1 MKTMNESLVLI
12 PGFLADG
19 RVFSD
24 QITELSREAAVMVAP
39 LIGESLTEM
48 ADYVLSVAPPKFAVA
63 GHDLGASVA
72 TEILRR
78 APGRVTRIALICGSA
93 QPEPPNAAAARE
105 PRMIK
110 AKTGRFG
117 EALLEELPSTTLFD
131 GPHRNAIRDYWMDM
145 AVEAGLETY
154 LTQSRIL
161 QRRPDHQ
168 NVLRRARIPALVI
181 GGAADTICPPRR
193 QDFIAQLM
201 PRCRFKLIEK
211 AGHLPSLEAPQ
222 TVSRALREWLSE
234 EAPFVLR

>member
-1 MKTMNESLVLI
+1 MTESLVLL

-19 RVFSD
+19 RVFTD
-24 QITELSREAAVMVAP
+24 QIVDLSRDHALMVAP
-39 LIGESLTEM
+39 LKGENLTEM
-48 ADYVLSVAPPKFAVA
+48 ADAVLAVAPPKFAVA

-78 APGRVTRIALICGSA
+78 APGRVTRIALISGSA
-93 QPEPPNAAAARE
+93 QAEPPNAAAARE
-105 PRMIK
+105 PRMVK
-110 AKTGRFG
+110 ARTGRFG
-117 EALLEELPSTTLFD
+117 EVLLEELPSTALYE
-131 GPHRNAIRDYWMDM
+131 GPYRNAIRDHWLDM
-145 AVEAGLETY
+145 VMEAGLETY

-201 PRCRFKLIEK
+201 PRAEFVLIEK
-211 AGHLPSLEAPQ
+211 AGHLPMLEAPH
-222 TVSRALREWLSE
+222 TVSRALKTWLE
-234 EAPFVLR
+234 AEAPFVLR